1 MDTSKVLLYTVVI
14 EDMSR
19 EIENHSSSS
28 MCGHRSISQNT
39 YMSFVWACL
48 NTQFTSSVLHYVRP
62 CLFVPWVVYTQASV
76 FAAPPYIEL
85 LATNLMSFWGITTS
99 TCSTISQQIWFDFLK
114 FQGGLTK
121 PAILYF
127 CSREIAI
134 FWNSEPLP
142 TTRTSVF
149 FWGRNLALSGYQKKI
164 GFFLSPPFSSVNFE
178 FILLKN
184 IAKL

>member
-1 MDTSKVLLYTVVI
+1 MSGIINKISRFYLKKGNKNVQILFFSKNSLFFIMKLGSMKKKNCENFNISTNNITNVDTSKVLLYTVVI

-99 TCSTISQQIWFDFLK
+99 TCSTISQQI
-114 FQGGLTK
+114 
-121 PAILYF
+121 
-127 CSREIAI
+127 
-134 FWNSEPLP
+134 
-142 TTRTSVF
+142 
-149 FWGRNLALSGYQKKI
+149 
-164 GFFLSPPFSSVNFE
+164 
-178 FILLKN
+178 
-184 IAKL
+184 